1 MDEKLRIPGEKVAS
15 IEEFLPGDNTFEDD
29 DYIRATTIGKINLD
43 SSERLASINRQKQIT
58 VPNVGDIVIG
68 VVEANLPSMIAIMIK
83 FVNGKEMN
91 SDLECICVTRH
102 IRKKNI
108 ALAQDVVKVKIISH
122 INGTIHATIDE
133 PELGVL
139 FTKCRKCFGTVVKM
153 RDAVKCKDCGWIDDR
168 KLSTEF
174 GKSEFLTQ
182 NKDEEGLISRR
193 TRCI

>member
-1 MDEKLRIPGEKVAS
+1 MNDDQKIPGEEIAQ
-15 IEEFLPGDNTFEDD
+15 IEEYLPGENTFEDNES
-29 DYIRATTIGKINLD
+29 IRATTIGKINLD
-43 SSERLASINRQKQIT
+43 SSERLASVNSQTQIT
-58 VPNVGDIVIG
+58 VPKVGDIIIG

-83 FVNGKEMN
+83 YVNGKKVVA
-91 SDLECICVTRH
+91 DLECICVTRH

-108 ALAQDVVKVKIISH
+108 ALAQDIVKVEIISH
-122 INGTIHATIDE
+122 INGTIHASIDK

-174 GKSEFLTQ
+174 GKSDFIE
-182 NKDEEGLISRR
+182 
-193 TRCI
+193 

>member
-1 MDEKLRIPGEKVAS
+1 MDENQKIPGEKIAQ
-15 IEEFLPGDNTFEDD
+15 IEEYLPGKNTFEDD
-29 DYIRATTIGKINLD
+29 DVIRATTIGNITLD
-43 SSERLASINRQKQIT
+43 SKERLASINRQKQIT
-58 VPNVGDIVIG
+58 VPNVGDVIIG

-83 FVNGKEMN
+83 FVNGKKVI

-108 ALAQDVVKVKIISH
+108 ALPQDVVKAKIISH
-122 INGTIHATIDE
+122 INGTIHATIDS

-174 GKSEFLTQ
+174 GKSDFL
-182 NKDEEGLISRR
+182 D
-193 TRCI
+193 

>member
-1 MDEKLRIPGEKVAS
+1 MDEKLRIPGEKIAS
-15 IEEFLPGDNTFEDD
+15 IEEYLPGDNTFEDD
-29 DYIRATTIGKINLD
+29 DSIRATTIGEINLN
-43 SSERLASINRQKQIT
+43 SSEKLASISRQKQIT

-83 FVNGKEMN
+83 FVNGKKMN

-108 ALAQDVVKVKIISH
+108 ALAQDVVKAKIISH

-168 KLSTEF
+168 KLSLDF
-174 GKSEFLTQ
+174 GKSEF
-182 NKDEEGLISRR
+182 
-193 TRCI
+193 